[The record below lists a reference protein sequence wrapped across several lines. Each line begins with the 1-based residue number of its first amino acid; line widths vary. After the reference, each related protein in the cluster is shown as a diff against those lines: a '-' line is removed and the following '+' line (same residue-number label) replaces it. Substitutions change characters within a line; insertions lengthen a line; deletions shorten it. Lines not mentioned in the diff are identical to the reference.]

1 MMVFEQKIRISE
13 DLTKER
19 MAMAVDFAFWLG
31 FHSVSAVFPIASID
45 GDLEIPP
52 NRADFEG
59 YRPQVQSGSSHDF
72 IPSIAPDDFVDRCV
86 EGQAIGVE
94 SLLGI
99 GDVLVDQDKDFLPDQ
114 IDLKFIL
121 PAEASAEMM
130 VAICDLAFR
139 IGMETTSFE
148 GSLVASDDYSGNRIS
163 FEEGKGCAL
172 RLDDFR
178 QKLLG
183 VKQTPKH
190 FVLTGR
196 GQELIDLSSAICNVF
211 PLADEGMSLVQRLYR
226 MARSLENRDFEGQL
240 SYLIA
245 KEKELGLSSADDK
258 IRAFL
263 STTDREISSIEKQ
276 YPQLEL
282 HSHREKLL
290 KYVKQ
295 YEPIWEVEELD
306 RELKKL
312 YPKLEKGD
320 RLFLQ
325 IAVSEDVKRRK
336 MIQQRI
342 EQELDKNEI
351 KHKVEVICTYK
362 QGFSWIVDVILP
374 KIKAAT
380 KEFGKTEDALDKI
393 KIGFKPFLPKGV
405 TTFQEEDGA
414 IPTYG
419 ADANKLGKWLDLP
432 IRSLQEL
439 YPVADI
445 LIEEL
450 GLDREKIE
458 FVRLDAD
465 SVHDYRIEC
474 IGAVDLVEEYD
485 LATDE
490 RLYLEEYPQMG
501 LVHPPTG
508 YLRAKIL
515 RGEEKIEFESR
526 IQSDPEKIWDLFQS
540 DMLPKLKDYLLE
552 KYDGKIDP
560 KDQPFFAEMRVTI
573 EVSEPNEA
581 IGEREDLISSLDSLH
596 EDLYFTTIEYL
607 KCFGIDYGVS
617 IDAPGLIL
625 PVIRK
630 SEGSPVIRF
639 ELWDHVSDAPFIE
652 REGADGSSRMYLEK
666 LQPEALC
673 YVEELSWDEGL
684 TLSIRVKNVDADH
697 VRAYADLVGKQII
710 EGFGDYSKVEL
721 RTADQSFVIFGE
733 HSKEVL
739 PAIDILDIDLM
750 EGKLIGYEE
759 YLKIIEQLKRVKGIR
774 VDQMAR
780 SFQGR
785 KIYAIELLPSC
796 KGFVSRTKRL
806 SLYPSLMINARH
818 HANEVSGT
826 NASFILLRELLTS
839 KKYQDLADK
848 MTLAII
854 PMENVDGAAIH
865 YCLQQDNPNW
875 ILHTAR
881 FNAVG
886 REFARD
892 LFDLDTIST
901 EALAQ
906 TRLWKR
912 ILPDVYVD
920 DHGVPSHEW
929 AQPFSGYTAPAYK
942 GFWLPRSILYGYFW
956 TIDDPRYLQ
965 NAPLNKRMEDVIADA
980 IGADEEITRLN
991 KEWMW
996 QFESYAH
1003 RWMPKQ
1009 YPADYYKNMIN
1020 YWIGFRYDPMHKYMS
1035 IRFPWITSIGYTSE
1049 VADETAHGDYLKL
1062 CGRAHL
1068 LHNLATI
1075 DMILDAEH
1083 VMKQSYCLE
1092 TWQATLCRQRPFCI
1106 RKFQ

>member
-13 DLTKER
+13 GLTKDR

-31 FHSVSAVFPIASID
+31 FHSVSAVFPVASID
-45 GDLEIPP
+45 GDLEIPLS
-52 NRADFEG
+52 RADLEK
-59 YRPQVQSGSSHDF
+59 YRPQVRSSFSHDF
-72 IPSIAPDDFVDRCV
+72 VPSIAPDDLVDRCI

-94 SLLGI
+94 SLLER
-99 GDVLVDQDKDFLPDQ
+99 GDVLVDRDNDFLPDR

-121 PAEASAEMM
+121 PDSASAAMM

-139 IGMETTSFE
+139 LGMETTAFE
-148 GSLVASDDYSGNRIS
+148 GSLVASDDHQGNRIS
-163 FEEGKGCAL
+163 FEEGERCAL
-172 RLDDFR
+172 RLDGFE
-178 QKLLG
+178 QKMLG
-183 VKQTPKH
+183 VKQAPKH
-190 FVLTGR
+190 FVLTGK
-196 GQELIDLSSAICNVF
+196 GQELIDLSSAICNIF
-211 PLADEGMSLVQRLYR
+211 PLADEGMSLVHRLYR
-226 MARSLENRDFEGQL
+226 MVRSLENKDLEGQL
-240 SYLIA
+240 SDLIA
-245 KEKELGLSSADDK
+245 KGKEFGISNDGK

-263 STTDREISSIEKQ
+263 STTDRDLSSIEKR
-276 YPQLEL
+276 YPQFEL
-282 HSHREKLL
+282 HSHREKVL
-290 KYVKQ
+290 KYAKQ

-306 RELKKL
+306 RELEKL
-312 YPKLEKGD
+312 YPKLKRGD
-320 RLFLQ
+320 KLFLQ
-325 IAVSEDVKRRK
+325 IAVSEDLKQREGIKRRVE
-336 MIQQRI
+336 R
-342 EQELDKNEI
+342 ELDKNGIE
-351 KHKVEVICTYK
+351 HEVEVICTYK

-374 KIKAAT
+374 QLKVAI
-380 KEFGKTEDALDKI
+380 KEFGKTENAVDKI
-393 KIGFKPFLPKGV
+393 RIGFKPFLPKGV

-445 LIEEL
+445 LIKEL
-450 GLDREKIE
+450 ALDREKIE
-458 FVRLDAD
+458 FVQLDAD
-465 SVHDYRIEC
+465 YAHDYRIEC
-474 IGAVDLVEEYD
+474 IGAVDLVAEYD

-490 RLYLEEYPQMG
+490 RLYLEEYSQMG

-526 IQSDPEKIWDLFQS
+526 IRSDVEKVWDLFQS
-540 DMLPKLKDYLLE
+540 EMLPKLKNYLLE
-552 KYDGKIDP
+552 KYGGKIDP
-560 KDQPFFAEMRVTI
+560 KDQPFLAEMRMII
-573 EVSEPNEA
+573 ELSEPNER

-607 KCFGIDYGVS
+607 KCFGIDQNVV
-617 IDAPGLIL
+617 IDAPALIL
-625 PVIRK
+625 PIIRK
-630 SEGSPVIRF
+630 CEGAPVIRF
-639 ELWDHVSDAPFIE
+639 ELWDHISDIPFIE
-652 REGADGSSRMYLEK
+652 GPDSSSRMYFEK
-666 LQPEALC
+666 PQTEALC

-684 TLSIRVKNVDADH
+684 TLSIRVKNVDVDH
-697 VRAYADLVGKQII
+697 VRAYAELVEKQIV

-721 RTADQSFVIFGE
+721 RTADRCFVILGSS
-733 HSKEVL
+733 SKEIL
-739 PAIDILDIDLM
+739 PAIDIMDVDLM

-759 YLKIIEQLKRVKGIR
+759 YLQIIEQLKRVKGIR
-774 VDQMAR
+774 VDQMTR

-785 KIYAIELLPSC
+785 KIYAIELLPSW
-796 KGFVSRTKRL
+796 KGYVSRTKRL
-806 SLYPSLMINARH
+806 SLYPSMMINARH

-839 KKYQDLADK
+839 KKYQDLANK

-854 PMENVDGAAIH
+854 PMENVDGSAIH
-865 YCLQQDNPNW
+865 YSLQQDNPNW

-892 LFDLDTIST
+892 LFDPETIST

-956 TIDDPRYLQ
+956 TIDDPRYAQ
-965 NAPLNKRMEDVIADA
+965 NIPLNQRMEDVIADA

-1062 CGRAHL
+1062 CSRAHL

-1075 DMILDAEH
+1075 DMLLDAEH
-1083 VMKQSYCLE
+1083 VIKQSYGLDP
-1092 TWQATLCRQRPFCI
+1092 WQATLRRERPFCI
-1106 RKFQ
+1106 RK